1 MYQSKKKSRLG
12 DVSAYFFLLPAI
24 VLSVLFIVVPL
35 ILTFRY
41 SFTDWSG
48 LGEYNNI
55 GFQNFQNL
63 MSDSV
68 FWESIKTTFIWVLLY
83 VICLPITSLILALV
97 LEFGMP
103 FKSLKPVGR
112 TIFFMPMMMS
122 MAAVALLW
130 QLIFNPN
137 LGILPKLLTM
147 LGVTTTSVDFLGDYN
162 FAIFAAFIPIIWQSS
177 GFGMV
182 IYSAAI
188 QGIPLD
194 VLESASIDGCTK
206 WKAIWHIVVPML
218 APTVAL
224 LATLNLVN
232 GFKAFDLL
240 YILTA
245 GGPGTSTQVTSI
257 YIFQQ
262 AFVSNHYGYSSAMSL
277 ILFFITVIFGVLFF
291 KTSNRLENY
300 V

>member
-162 FAIFAAFIPIIWQSS
+162 FK
-177 GFGMV
+177 
-182 IYSAAI
+182 
-188 QGIPLD
+188 L
-194 VLESASIDGCTK
+194 
-206 WKAIWHIVVPML
+206 
-218 APTVAL
+218 
-224 LATLNLVN
+224 
-232 GFKAFDLL
+232 
-240 YILTA
+240 
-245 GGPGTSTQVTSI
+245 
-257 YIFQQ
+257 
-262 AFVSNHYGYSSAMSL
+262 
-277 ILFFITVIFGVLFF
+277 
-291 KTSNRLENY
+291 
-300 V
+300 

>member
-1 MYQSKKKSRLG
+1 
-12 DVSAYFFLLPAI
+12 
-24 VLSVLFIVVPL
+24 
-35 ILTFRY
+35 
-41 SFTDWSG
+41 
-48 LGEYNNI
+48 
-55 GFQNFQNL
+55 

-162 FAIFAAFIPIIWQSS
+162 FAIFC
-177 GFGMV
+177 G
-182 IYSAAI
+182 
-188 QGIPLD
+188 
-194 VLESASIDGCTK
+194 
-206 WKAIWHIVVPML
+206 
-218 APTVAL
+218 
-224 LATLNLVN
+224 
-232 GFKAFDLL
+232 LL
-240 YILTA
+240 Y
-245 GGPGTSTQVTSI
+245 
-257 YIFQQ
+257 
-262 AFVSNHYGYSSAMSL
+262 
-277 ILFFITVIFGVLFF
+277 
-291 KTSNRLENY
+291 RLSGNPPALEW
-300 V
+300 